1 MFKSLPKTIVLA
13 IFLIKSLD
21 LREGLSLVQEL
32 NYLWRE
38 FNIRVRI
45 IPKIEYFTVCFSYK
59 DKQLKQIKTD
69 RLKDIIKISEEIKKQ
84 RCEKE
89 GDFIVNIFHKS
100 KHCLSAPMKV
110 NFCKYIKKITE
121 SFFIISLKS

>member
-1 MFKSLPKTIVLA
+1 MFNKIPKVIMLA

-32 NYLWRE
+32 VYLWRE
-38 FNIRVRI
+38 FNIKVRI

-89 GDFIVNIFHKS
+89 G
-100 KHCLSAPMKV
+100 C
-110 NFCKYIKKITE
+110 
-121 SFFIISLKS
+121 

>member
-1 MFKSLPKTIVLA
+1 MLKSLPKIIVLA

-38 FNIRVRI
+38 FNIKVRI

-89 GDFIVNIFHKS
+89 G
-100 KHCLSAPMKV
+100 C
-110 NFCKYIKKITE
+110 
-121 SFFIISLKS
+121 

>member
-21 LREGLSLVQEL
+21 LREGLRLGQEL

-38 FNIRVRI
+38 FNIKTCI

-59 DKQLKQIKTD
+59 GKQLKQIKTD
-69 RLKDIIKISEEIKKQ
+69 RLEDIIKISEEIKKQ
-84 RCEKE
+84 RCKKE
-89 GDFIVNIFHKS
+89 G
-100 KHCLSAPMKV
+100 C
-110 NFCKYIKKITE
+110 
-121 SFFIISLKS
+121 

>member
-1 MFKSLPKTIVLA
+1 MFNKIPKVIMLA

-32 NYLWRE
+32 VYLWRE
-38 FNIRVRI
+38 FNIKVRI

-69 RLKDIIKISEEIKKQ
+69 RLKDIIKISEEIKRMQ
-84 RCEKE
+84 CKE
-89 GDFIVNIFHKS
+89 I
-100 KHCLSAPMKV
+100 
-110 NFCKYIKKITE
+110 
-121 SFFIISLKS
+121 

>member
-45 IPKIEYFTVCFSYK
+45 IPKIKYFTICFSYK

-69 RLKDIIKISEEIKKQ
+69 KLKDIIKISEEIKRQ

-89 GDFIVNIFHKS
+89 G
-100 KHCLSAPMKV
+100 C
-110 NFCKYIKKITE
+110 
-121 SFFIISLKS
+121 

>member
-21 LREGLSLVQEL
+21 LREGLRLVQEL

-38 FNIRVRI
+38 FNIRIRI
-45 IPKIEYFTVCFSYK
+45 IPKIEYFIICFSYK

-69 RLKDIIKISEEIKKQ
+69 KLKDVIKISEEIKRH

-89 GDFIVNIFHKS
+89 G
-100 KHCLSAPMKV
+100 C
-110 NFCKYIKKITE
+110 
-121 SFFIISLKS
+121 

>member
-45 IPKIEYFTVCFSYK
+45 IPEIKYFIICFSYK

-69 RLKDIIKISEEIKKQ
+69 KLKDIIKISEEVKRQ

-89 GDFIVNIFHKS
+89 G
-100 KHCLSAPMKV
+100 C
-110 NFCKYIKKITE
+110 
-121 SFFIISLKS
+121 

>member
-1 MFKSLPKTIVLA
+1 MFNKIPKTIMLA

-32 NYLWRE
+32 VYLWRE
-38 FNIRVRI
+38 FNIKVRI
-45 IPKIEYFTVCFSYK
+45 IPKIEYFTICFSYK

-89 GDFIVNIFHKS
+89 G
-100 KHCLSAPMKV
+100 C
-110 NFCKYIKKITE
+110 
-121 SFFIISLKS
+121 